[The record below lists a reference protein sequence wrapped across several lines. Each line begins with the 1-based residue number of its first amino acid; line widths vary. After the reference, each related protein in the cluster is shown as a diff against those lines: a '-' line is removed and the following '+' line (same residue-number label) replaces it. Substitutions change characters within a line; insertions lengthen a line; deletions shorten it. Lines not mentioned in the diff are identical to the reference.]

1 MDSKNNA
8 RQSNKTNTKAEGSNS
23 RVEFADEINMNMDKS
38 NNKGTSKTA
47 DKKADKNSNRNANSN
62 SR

>member
-1 MDSKNNA
+1 MDNRNNA
-8 RQSNKTNTKAEGSNS
+8 KQSNKTNTKAERSNS

-38 NNKGTSKTA
+38 NSRGTNKTA
-47 DKKADKNSNRNANSN
+47 DKNADKSSNRNANSN